1 MDAKLGPKGATAA
14 TTAPKGLSR
23 MSPKCS
29 KKPPWV
35 EKCRSRPAN
44 RYCPS
49 LRKKTNPDLSS
60 AGHLPPLP
68 DSPISLEV
76 SKMVHLQQI
85 YIKIKYLGC
94 LQADL
99 MGGSPGEQMPPQEV
113 SQDSSFLNP
122 RTVPRYHLVR
132 SVVRIYGMGA
142 WRGSE
147 NLCENLCYGGLEG
160 R

>member
-1 MDAKLGPKGATAA
+1 MPQNVASRPGLDAKLGPKGATAA
-14 TTAPKGLSR
+14 ATAPKGFSR

-49 LRKKTNPDLSS
+49 LRKKTNPNLSS

-85 YIKIKYLGC
+85 YIKIQYLGC

-99 MGGSPGEQMPPQEV
+99 MGGGAGE
-113 SQDSSFLNP
+113 
-122 RTVPRYHLVR
+122 
-132 SVVRIYGMGA
+132 
-142 WRGSE
+142 
-147 NLCENLCYGGLEG
+147 
-160 R
+160 

>member
-1 MDAKLGPKGATAA
+1 MPQNNATRPGLDAKLGPKGATAA

-85 YIKIKYLGC
+85 YIKIQYLGC

-99 MGGSPGEQMPPQEV
+99 MGGPGGADAPSGIKSGLVFSQPQDGTQV
-113 SQDSSFLNP
+113 SSSEI
-122 RTVPRYHLVR
+122 
-132 SVVRIYGMGA
+132 SG
-142 WRGSE
+142 E
-147 NLCENLCYGGLEG
+147 NLWHGGLEG
-160 R
+160 